1 MTAQRRAVMDAPL
14 DAPPDVPRDAPL
26 ACRTVSLL
34 GLEFADLDAAAAAR
48 LIAAR
53 PDRSPF
59 RYVVTPNADH
69 LVRLERQ
76 PALRAIY
83 RDALLRLMDSR
94 VVRGAA
100 QTIGLGVPALATG
113 SDLTAHLLAAH
124 LRPGERITI
133 VGLRTEHLPRLIARC
148 GIAPPAHHDP
158 VMGFT
163 RQPAA
168 LRAAVDF
175 VIAHPARFIFLAVG
189 SPGQEILAAAIQATG
204 RAVGTAI
211 CAGASLDF
219 LAGAA
224 RRAPLAVQKA
234 GLEWLHR
241 LAADP
246 GRLAARYLRDDPPV
260 LAMLLR
266 ERLALL
272 AAGQQGKHLA
282 PHAD

>member
-1 MTAQRRAVMDAPL
+1 MTAQRRAVMDAPPHAPW
-14 DAPPDVPRDAPL
+14 DAAL

-34 GLEFADLDAAAAAR
+34 GLDFADLDAVAAAR

-53 PDRSPF
+53 PDGAPF

-94 VVRGAA
+94 AVRGVAR
-100 QTIGLGVPALATG
+100 TMGLRVPALATG
-113 SDLTAHLLAAH
+113 SDLTARLLAAH

-133 VGLRTEHLPRLIARC
+133 VGLRAERLPRLIARC

-158 VMGFT
+158 VMGFA

-189 SPGQEILAAAIQATG
+189 SPGQEVLAAAIQATG
-204 RAVGTAI
+204 RATGTAI

-282 PHAD
+282 AHAD